1 MKTRRDPK
9 VRINTLITG
18 EPAEILLELKQRG
31 IVTSHSDAVIQGI
44 LAFHEKVV
52 QRDLARARLKSLTT
66 GEEEDWLAEI

>member
-31 IVTSHSDAVIQGI
+31 IVSSHSDAVIQGI

-52 QRDLARARLKSLTT
+52 QRDLARARLRSLRA
-66 GEEEDWLAEI
+66 GEEEDWMAEV